1 MKASLLAFGQ
11 KASRSCSTTSTCRT
25 TRASVADIGAEAAAR
40 LAGRSGTEARATG
53 ANLNHD
59 LDLRLVLLGA
69 VPVTLVVTV
78 ARLPLRQR

>member
-1 MKASLLAFGQ
+1 MNAGLLARGQ

-25 TRASVADIGAEAAAR
+25 TRASVADIGADAAAR
-40 LAGRSGTEARATG
+40 LAGRSGAEARATG

-59 LDLRLVLLGA
+59 LDLRNAPLGA

-78 ARLPLRQR
+78 ARLPLWQR